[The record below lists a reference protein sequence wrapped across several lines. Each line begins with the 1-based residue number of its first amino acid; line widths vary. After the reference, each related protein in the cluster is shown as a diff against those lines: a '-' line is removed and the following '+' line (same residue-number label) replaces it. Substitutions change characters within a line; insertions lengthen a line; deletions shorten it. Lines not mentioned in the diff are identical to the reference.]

1 LTAALIAEEQNVGDN
16 ARMVKQARRR
26 VPPGNRARHLVG
38 SSRRPTQYRLV
49 PVPAAGKF
57 TCQVTQT
64 NNGKRLDRGGIFP
77 TEEDALRGGLED
89 LRVALGW

>member
-1 LTAALIAEEQNVGDN
+1 MSVTTPEGLSKPGGEL
-16 ARMVKQARRR
+16 RRAT
-26 VPPGNRARHLVG
+26 VPDTWLVLVG
-38 SSRRPTQYRLV
+38 GEPQYRLV
-49 PVPAAGKF
+49 PVPAGGKF

-64 NNGKRLDRGGIFP
+64 NNGKRLDRGGLFP